1 MPRTLFRAFA
11 ASIRLAFA
19 FVCVGVGLI
28 LSAQWLGLVPDSR
41 LVEEE
46 ARRKLC
52 EHVAI
57 ASLDDI
63 RSHRWPTL
71 KRYFD
76 NKVIRNP
83 SLISVGLRSEMGT
96 LRTASA
102 DHLEAWHPDWKS
114 DLANQPLVRLEVPVT
129 MDNHHWGQLEF
140 CFRPAEMGLLW
151 GALDPALVRMLA
163 YFIMAGMGGYTLLML
178 RVLGVFRKGQ
188 VVPDRVRQALDTLA
202 EGLLVLDD
210 QGRIVLANRS
220 FLAINGYEAEELQD
234 ESAAELPWKLAISGG
249 RTAGAS
255 IDPSRLP
262 WFRAIHERQSV
273 IGEILRLTGRDGVER
288 VFSVNAGPIGEDENQ
303 NGALVTFQDV
313 THVEQH
319 RVELEN
325 MLMMLRVSK
334 DEIQQKNQELEVL
347 ATRDALTGCL
357 NRRAFFQQMATVFVE
372 CQENQRHLS
381 CFMVDVDHFKSVNDT
396 YGHHTGDEV
405 LRRVSTVLRELHE
418 QKHIVCRYGGE
429 EFCVVMPDADLDTAF
444 EEAERT
450 RLAIM
455 DIRLTDPAALRLTA
469 SLGVSELQFA
479 PEDTQGLINQAD
491 ECLYVAKRGGRNQV
505 VAYDPEAIAA
515 AQALPEV
522 VEPRETTTTT
532 TADEQGL
539 VRLPFDVVTAL
550 LSALAY
556 RDKATAEH
564 SRRVADFCVTAA
576 SGLLGQRETYV
587 LEIAGLLHD
596 IGKIGVPDDILHK
609 PGSLTPAEWTVMR
622 RHNEIGFQL
631 IRGTFQCVEL
641 ENLIRYHHQSKDDV
655 TRRDLEGDEEYQSLY
670 TASNLLTIADTYDA
684 ITSDKPYRKGK
695 PHAFAVEELRRCVGT
710 QFDAE
715 LVEHFLSAIRPEDGS
730 LPLPTGT
737 TRGIAFAI
745 DKTIATEI
753 GSHIEQL
760 AEAMDGR
767 DPSRLATIADELRDL
782 AETSFLMP
790 IADCAGR
797 VQTSA
802 AQQNLDTED
811 EAWAELLSETE
822 TLLDLCRV
830 TQQSVLVQQEG
841 LPDADA
847 SGGGMPRVGFPSM
860 PAPHSAP

>member
-1 MPRTLFRAFA
+1 MFRAFA

>member
-1 MPRTLFRAFA
+1 
-11 ASIRLAFA
+11 
-19 FVCVGVGLI
+19 
-28 LSAQWLGLVPDSR
+28 
-41 LVEEE
+41 
-46 ARRKLC
+46 
-52 EHVAI
+52 
-57 ASLDDI
+57 
-63 RSHRWPTL
+63 
-71 KRYFD
+71 
-76 NKVIRNP
+76 
-83 SLISVGLRSEMGT
+83 
-96 LRTASA
+96 
-102 DHLEAWHPDWKS
+102 
-114 DLANQPLVRLEVPVT
+114 
-129 MDNHHWGQLEF
+129 
-140 CFRPAEMGLLW
+140 
-151 GALDPALVRMLA
+151 
-163 YFIMAGMGGYTLLML
+163 
-178 RVLGVFRKGQ
+178 
-188 VVPDRVRQALDTLA
+188 
-202 EGLLVLDD
+202 
-210 QGRIVLANRS
+210 
-220 FLAINGYEAEELQD
+220 
-234 ESAAELPWKLAISGG
+234 
-249 RTAGAS
+249 
-255 IDPSRLP
+255 
-262 WFRAIHERQSV
+262 
-273 IGEILRLTGRDGVER
+273 
-288 VFSVNAGPIGEDENQ
+288 
-303 NGALVTFQDV
+303 
-313 THVEQH
+313 
-319 RVELEN
+319 

-357 NRRAFFQQMATVFVE
+357 NRRAFFQQMETLFTE
-372 CQENQRHLS
+372 CQAKERHLS

-405 LRRVSTVLRELHE
+405 LRRVSAVLRELHE
-418 QKHIVCRYGGE
+418 DKHIVCRYGGE
-429 EFCVVMPDADLDTAF
+429 EFCVVLPDADLNTAV

-455 DIRLTDPAALRLTA
+455 DVRLTDPASLRLTA

-522 VEPRETTTTT
+522 IEPEDKAPTT
-532 TADEQGL
+532 EQGL

-576 SGLLGQRETYV
+576 RGLLDQRETYV

-609 PGSLTPAEWTVMR
+609 PKALTASEWTVMR

-631 IRGTFQCVEL
+631 IRGTFQCPEL

-655 TRRDLEGDEEYQSLY
+655 TRRDLEGDEEYQTLY

-684 ITSDKPYRKGK
+684 ITSDKPYRKGQS
-695 PHAFAVEELRRCVGT
+695 HAFAIEELRRCVGT
-710 QFDAE
+710 QFDSE
-715 LVEHFLSAIRPEDGS
+715 LVEHFISAIQPDDGS

-753 GSHIEQL
+753 GGHIEEL

-767 DPSRLATIADELRDL
+767 DPSRLASIADELRDL
-782 AETSFLMP
+782 AETSFLLP

-797 VQTSA
+797 VHTSA
-802 AQQNLDTED
+802 AQQNLETED
-811 EAWAELLSETE
+811 EAWAELLTETE

-830 TQQSVLVQQEG
+830 TQQSVLVQQDE
-841 LPDADA
+841 LPG
-847 SGGGMPRVGFPSM
+847 SGNSVAGIPFPGAPAM
-860 PAPHSAP
+860 PAPPEPKS